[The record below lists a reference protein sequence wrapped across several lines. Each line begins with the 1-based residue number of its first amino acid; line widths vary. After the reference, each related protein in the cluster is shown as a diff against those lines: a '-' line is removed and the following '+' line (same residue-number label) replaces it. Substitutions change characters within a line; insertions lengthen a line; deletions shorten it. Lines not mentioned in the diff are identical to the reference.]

1 MSFTTETASPP
12 FALNGTIQLYAYE
25 PFSYRFVY
33 PSGHT
38 AAAAPFSN
46 TSVGLLAYLTA
57 DASGVT
63 FAGTPGTS
71 YSTAQTLTLVDSAG
85 STYSNAASVSPG
97 RFTTNFTGSNLVF
110 YANEPMPSI
119 QLYSVANLNSATA
132 YTQPTLP
139 SALRFTAITSN
150 RFDLSGLPAA
160 TSAATT
166 YQFVASNSSSQVV
179 SIKLNIQTFPERVQ
193 LLGGPLETYLS
204 VGEPFP
210 AATFTATEPL
220 TASNLYYSLPGL
232 PSGLSFTDVNGNVQS
247 GYTFY
252 PADALNTLKIVGTP
266 TIDTPSSLARSGST
280 NTISNALSAHATS
293 VFAGAI
299 SASTPLIFHYNR
311 TVVFTQ
317 PTNNAY
323 LTTLIDGLAVPTTDS
338 YRFNA
343 QSVFGTGG
351 NKTISRIYSGDLRSD
366 LSFSTVDGA
375 GNAYLIGTPTYAGS
389 DMYSAIAVDSSG
401 NAGAITFG
409 VSTVEDVVTLS
420 PFVDTCLNFVIGR
433 PVSNVLPGYYSS
445 NLTLTATSS
454 ARLPLS
460 FYAPAFEQSGI
471 TVTTTSSTVT
481 LSGIPTTLTPLTTAS
496 VIASD
501 TLQSATQTVGFAVI
515 DDVFTWNS
523 PTFAFEQNRVVSPV
537 QLAVTTLSGR
547 TISSFTAL
555 GLPSGVMC
563 TRNGL
568 IQGTCRGLR
577 NGTFTV
583 TASTGISTHTQTYS
597 YTIALDNILL
607 VTDADSY
614 TLVPGDT
621 IPTIPLVALAYSGNA
636 VSSLAVL
643 QPSYGI
649 TLSSPTSIGGTLYSG
664 DSPQFLYPSV
674 PIVFTGQVGPATFSN
689 TYTLESSRYIVNGM
703 AVAGSNAV
711 TKLYTLTTG
720 SVLTNAG
727 IGPTITG
734 SAQVSKYFDIPTA
747 NISDLQLNSS
757 NALVASLSCIGSN
770 GSTVFGD
777 VVFGDATST
786 LNSVPLTITYNGS
799 NRWYLYRSAFSV
811 AYSGTGNTWYA
822 LGLGY
827 NQNRDTPFASFSHV
841 YLLQSDNNGQSW
853 TPGYSS
859 TTTTNWALAVQSRY
873 SSTNMIH
880 TWTDFFVGT
889 KDFAGNHTGAVVL
902 RRNAATGYYMAGG
915 GPVGGHTMLRI
926 TSMTTA
932 AGTGDQAITVPTKN
946 VPSGDFASETRDFS
960 LDSSPWIAAGS
971 SMYSLYF
978 SASWSTA
985 ASTLRWSSDQG
996 ITWQSAT
1003 GDFNYLGLELAYGG
1017 NRWLA
1022 IGQDI
1027 IADVA
1032 VTGVKTSV
1040 SGKSW
1045 TPVPLPTG
1053 VTLTP
1058 NSTIAFT
1065 NSQWIINIDGS
1076 NFLTAV
1082 PTLIGGFTQIT
1093 SPVGEVSHVSP
1104 VFQLMNPLA
1113 SNSVLYT
1120 SHRDLSIQ
1128 LSTSTVFSYAIMQ
1141 YTTLTPIVLTAVT
1154 PPVFFFVDATTI
1166 PRGIQFDS
1174 LTGTFSGLPV
1184 LLGSTSVRIYA
1195 TAGGVGYNYFDFS
1208 FNVYSPYPM
1217 KRQDMASAYTAYVRQ
1232 EAVIAG
1238 AQFSRD
1244 SIALPSENT
1253 TVGAAMGPA
1262 PPETTSAPVPCC
1274 K

>member
-1 MSFTTETASPP
+1 MSFTVETASPP
-12 FALNGTIQLYAYE
+12 LTSSGAIQLYAYE

-46 TSVGLLAYLTA
+46 TSVGLLSYLAA
-57 DASGVT
+57 DVSGVT

-85 STYSNAASVSPG
+85 STYSNTVAMSPG
-97 RFTTNFTGSNLVF
+97 RFTTNFSGSNLIF

-119 QLYSVANLNSATA
+119 QLYSVANLDPATA

-160 TSAATT
+160 TSPATT
-166 YQFVASNSSSQVV
+166 YQFVASNSNSQVV
-179 SIKLNIQTFPERVQ
+179 SIKLNIQTMPERVQ
-193 LLGGPLETYLS
+193 LLGGPLDVSLS
-204 VGEPFP
+204 VGVPFTTT
-210 AATFTATEPL
+210 TFTATEPL

-232 PSGLSFTDVNGNVQS
+232 PSGLTFTDINGTVQS
-247 GYTFY
+247 GATFY
-252 PADALNTLKIVGTP
+252 PPDALNTLKIVGTP
-266 TIDTPSSLARSGST
+266 TIDTPSSLARSGSS
-280 NTISNALSAHATS
+280 NTISNTLTARATS
-293 VFAGAI
+293 VFSGAI
-299 SASTPLIFHYNR
+299 SASTSLMFHYNR
-311 TVVFTQ
+311 TVLFTQ

-323 LTTLIDGLAVPTTDS
+323 LPTLIDGLPVPTTDS

-351 NKTISRIYSGDLRSD
+351 NKTIVNVYSPNLRSD

-375 GNAYLIGTPTYAGS
+375 GNAYLTGTPVTADSNTYT
-389 DMYSAIAVDSSG
+389 AIAVDSSG
-401 NAGAITFG
+401 NTGSIVFG

-454 ARLPLS
+454 ARLPITFS
-460 FYAPAFEQSGI
+460 APVFERSGI

-481 LSGIPTTLTPLTTAS
+481 LSGIPTTLTPLTTAY
-496 VIASD
+496 VTASD
-501 TLQSATQTVGFAVI
+501 TLKSAVQSVGFAVL
-515 DDVFTWNS
+515 DDVFTWYN
-523 PTFAFEQNRVVSPV
+523 PVFAFEQNRVVIPV
-537 QLAVTTLSGR
+537 QLSVTTLSGR
-547 TISSFTAL
+547 TISSFTAV

-568 IQGTCRGLR
+568 IQGTCYGLR

-583 TASTGISTHTQTYS
+583 TASTGISTHAQTFS

-607 VTDADSY
+607 VTPADSY
-614 TLVPGDT
+614 SLVPGAT
-621 IPTIPLVALAYSGNA
+621 IPTIPLVALAYSGNP
-636 VSSLAVL
+636 VTSLAVL

-649 TLSSPTSIGGTLYSG
+649 TLSSSNIGGTLYSG

-703 AVAGSNAV
+703 IVGGSNAI
-711 TKLYTLTTG
+711 TKLYTLTTA
-720 SVLTNAG
+720 SVIANAG
-727 IGPTITG
+727 IGPTLTG
-734 SAQVSKYFDIPTA
+734 SPQVSKYFDFPTT

-757 NALVASLSCIGSN
+757 NAVVASLASIGLN

-777 VVFGDATST
+777 VVFGNSTGT
-786 LNSVPLTITYNGS
+786 LNSVPLTITYNGT

-827 NQNRDTPFASFSHV
+827 NENRDNQYGSFSHI
-841 YLLQSDNNGQSW
+841 YLLQSDNNGQTW

-859 TTTTNWALAVQSRY
+859 TTTTNWALAVQARY
-873 SSTNMIH
+873 ALSNMVH

-889 KDFAGNHTGAVVL
+889 KDFAGYNTGAVVL
-902 RRNAATGYYMAGG
+902 RRDPVSGIYMAGG

-926 TSMTTA
+926 TSMTTP
-932 AGTGDQAITVPTKN
+932 AGTGDQATIVPTKS

-960 LDSSPWIAAGS
+960 LDATPWVAAGS
-971 SMYSLYF
+971 SMYSLYV

-985 ASTLRWSSDQG
+985 ASTLRWSTDQG
-996 ITWQSAT
+996 ATWQTGS
-1003 GDFNYLGLELAYGG
+1003 GDFTYIGLEIAYGS

-1027 IADVA
+1027 VADVA

-1040 SGKSW
+1040 TGKSW
-1045 TPVPLPTG
+1045 TSIALPSG
-1053 VTLTP
+1053 VTLTK

-1065 NSQWIINIDGS
+1065 NSQWIVNIDGS
-1076 NFLTAV
+1076 NFMTAV
-1082 PTLIGGFTQIT
+1082 PTLTGGFTQIT
-1093 SPVGEVSHVSP
+1093 SPVGDLSHVSP

-1113 SNSVLYT
+1113 SNSLLRT

-1128 LSTSTVFSYAIMQ
+1128 LSAPTLFSYAIMQ
-1141 YTTLTPIVLTAVT
+1141 YTTLAPIVLTPVT

-1174 LTGTFSGLPV
+1174 LTGTFTGLPV
-1184 LLGSTSVRIYA
+1184 LLGSTTVRIYV
-1195 TAGGVGYNYFDFS
+1195 TAGTTAYNYFDFT
-1208 FNVYSPYPM
+1208 FNVYSPYQM

-1244 SIALPSENT
+1244 SIALPSETT

-1262 PPETTSAPVPCC
+1262 PPENTSAPVPCC